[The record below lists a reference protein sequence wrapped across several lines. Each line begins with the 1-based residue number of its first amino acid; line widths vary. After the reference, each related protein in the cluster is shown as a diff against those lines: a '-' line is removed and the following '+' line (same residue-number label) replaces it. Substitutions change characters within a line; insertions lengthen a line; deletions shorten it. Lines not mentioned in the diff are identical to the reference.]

1 MVLLSNGLNKEL
13 REPVVSEYVS
23 DLIGSIFR
31 SKGRRLRSVSRD
43 NQNTRDKQST
53 VNLLYSSLCRRTRF
67 RESAMN
73 WEAANLPGSR
83 RKRKAED
90 GNEEDTG
97 RESEH
102 PASRESKSR
111 RATETVE
118 ACLSRLSKAY
128 NSSISC
134 VGELKKSNDVFLK
147 QPVFPENGI
156 EILNRV
162 ANAGR
167 TTLESAILMDP
178 LISEHTPTLKIVMEG
193 LSTNVSLPDDTG
205 KQISR
210 WGFVTEKRAIPPLL
224 SSSAHKSTV
233 RELAYLSLVN
243 YADLLMSCCPC
254 SSSLPSGENT
264 EQNDANILDKG
275 VVPTLTALDS
285 RKHCCW
291 NEENFE
297 DTRRLALTA
306 LCDASNLDG
315 SDPSLWLKLACVA
328 RSIERVPIAKERGTC
343 ELLSTLKYRRLQRYA
358 LERGVSA
365 LAPHIPP
372 NRTVMRALEELSAE
386 VLPDMYPPIVAPLP
400 EKVDMRLEIPRYSWS
415 ALGRLLLRACR
426 EGSGYQAGMN
436 SSRIGDHSGMNIYGS
451 PSIVMGLS
459 PMLVLP
465 LKVLGCICQF
475 LESGSIW
482 KFEATCRAISVSLVA
497 ARASMEEERAMIN
510 RGNIEGNNSRSE
522 QQSQDASHLAL
533 PTSNREFDSAATTN
547 NAVQRRPAQKP
558 EEATTHRS
566 SKRLLSQL
574 ITSGKIAERK
584 FRRTSVEYCFLATTL
599 CTTKEKHRIAIK
611 EFLVKVASEQ
621 KSRNSRYRI
630 ASRIALNESSDRH
643 RKEAVERLAD
653 SSLLAFVERWSG
665 CNSGPLE
672 LLHRFL
678 GHVAMNVEDV
688 FSSDPGGP
696 MVLTS
701 CLLVCEC
708 LP

>member
-1 MVLLSNGLNKEL
+1 
-13 REPVVSEYVS
+13 
-23 DLIGSIFR
+23 
-31 SKGRRLRSVSRD
+31 
-43 NQNTRDKQST
+43 
-53 VNLLYSSLCRRTRF
+53 
-67 RESAMN
+67 MN
-73 WEAANLPGSR
+73 WEAANLPGGR

-90 GNEEDTG
+90 GNEGDTG
-97 RESEH
+97 REFEH
-102 PASRESKSR
+102 SASKESKSR

-118 ACLSRLSKAY
+118 SCLSRLAKAY

-134 VGELKKSNDVFLK
+134 IGELKKSNDVFLK

-156 EILNRV
+156 FILNRV

-193 LSTNVSLPDDTG
+193 LSTNDSLPDDTG

-264 EQNDANILDKG
+264 ERNDANILDKG

-328 RSIERVPIAKERGTC
+328 RSIERAPIAKERGTC

-436 SSRIGDHSGMNIYGS
+436 PSRIGDHSGMDIYGS

-465 LKVLGCICQF
+465 SKVLGCICQF
-475 LESGSIW
+475 LENCSIW

-497 ARASMEEERAMIN
+497 ARASMEEERVMIN

-522 QQSQDASHLAL
+522 QQAQDASSLTL
-533 PTSNREFDSAATTN
+533 STNDREIDPPATTN
-547 NAVQRRPAQKP
+547 NAVQSRPTQKP

-599 CTTKEKHRIAIK
+599 CTTKEKHRIAIQD
-611 EFLVKVASEQ
+611 FLVKVASEQ
-621 KSRNSRYRI
+621 KFRNSRYRI
-630 ASRIALNESSDRH
+630 TSRIAFNESSDRH

-665 CNSGPLE
+665 CNSGPLD